1 MAIRNIVREGDDV
14 LLKKCRPVKKF
25 NERLWQLLDDMADTL
40 ASTDGVGLA
49 APQVGVLRRCCVID
63 IGEGLHEFINPEI
76 IETQDEQEVM
86 EGCLSCPGEVGLI
99 IRPKYVKAKAFDRFG
114 NEYIIEGE
122 DFFAQ
127 AMSHEFDHLDGILFK
142 SKVERMLTE
151 EEIAELTA
159 NKDEEDKEEEAE

>member
-1 MAIRNIVREGDDV
+1 MAIRNIVKEGDDV

-25 NERLWQLLDDMADTL
+25 NERLWQLLDDLADTL
-40 ASTDGVGLA
+40 GSTDGVGLA

-63 IGEGLHEFINPEI
+63 IGEGLHEFVNPEI
-76 IETQDEQEVM
+76 IETQGEQEVM

-99 IRPKYVKAKAFDRFG
+99 KRPQYVKAKAFDRFG

-127 AMSHEFDHLDGILFK
+127 AMAHEFDHLDGVLFK
-142 SKVERMLTE
+142 TKVEKMLTQ
-151 EEIAELTA
+151 EEIEELTA
-159 NKDEEDKEEEAE
+159 NKEDEEEAE